1 MREAFTFRG
10 IFGII
15 YEMAKKKTDPRPG
28 WDEYFMMIAEVVAT
42 RSNCSR
48 RHVGAVM
55 VKDRHILSTGYNGT
69 PHGVKN
75 CFAGGC
81 PRCSGKAESG
91 SHLEE
96 CLCVHAEQNAIAQAA
111 RFGLELE
118 GSTVYVTISPCLTC
132 AKLLVNAGI
141 KEVVYAGDYAFLDT
155 VKAVFRAAGVKHRKI
170 AVPEKSI
177 YQTEKTKK

>member
-1 MREAFTFRG
+1 MKR
-10 IFGII
+10 
-15 YEMAKKKTDPRPG
+15 KTNDPRPG

-141 KEVVYAGDYAFLDT
+141 KEVVYGGDYAFIDK
-155 VKAVFRAAGVKHRKI
+155 VKEMFKAAGVKHRKFT
-170 AVPEKSI
+170 VEKL
-177 YQTEKTKK
+177 KG